1 MTLCL
6 PTYVV
11 IDASSSM
18 KQHESVLNATLARL
32 HYNLATNPRVSEFA
46 RVCVVAFSTDVHVV
60 IPMSDMEQVPVMP
73 EVICGGRTEYGK
85 TFDQVRECIE
95 QDVSN
100 LRMQNLDVL
109 RPSVFFLTDGV
120 PTDAHWREPFRKLVD
135 RGWPRH
141 PHVIAYGFG
150 GAKRDVL
157 EQVATKALFIADGSD
172 TESALSAAITGLLN
186 TLIASSN
193 SGQMHIATDVKG
205 FNYVEVAQ
213 EYVD

>member
-1 MTLCL
+1 MSLCL

-18 KQHESVLNATLARL
+18 KQHEAVLNATLARL

-85 TFDQVRECIE
+85 TFDRVRECIE
-95 QDVSN
+95 QDVSD
-100 LRMQNLDVL
+100 LRTQNLDVL
-109 RPSVFFLTDGV
+109 RPTVFFLTDGV
-120 PTDAHWREPFRKLVD
+120 PTDAHWRDPFRTLVNRD
-135 RGWPRH
+135 WPRH

-150 GAKRDVL
+150 GAQRDVL

-186 TLIASSN
+186 TLIASSQ
-193 SGQMHIATDVKG
+193 SGHMRIDTNVQG

>member
-1 MTLCL
+1 MSLCL

-18 KQHESVLNATLARL
+18 KPHEAVLNATLSRL

-60 IPMSDMEQVPVMP
+60 IPMSDMEQVPAMP
-73 EVICGGRTEYGK
+73 EVICGGRTDYGK
-85 TFDQVRECIE
+85 TFDRVRECIE

-100 LRMQNLDVL
+100 LRTQHLNVL
-109 RPSVFFLTDGV
+109 RPTIFFLTDGS
-120 PTDAHWREPFRKLVD
+120 PTDTHWQGSFRKLVD
-135 RGWPRH
+135 KDWPRH

-150 GAKRDVL
+150 GAMRNVL

-186 TLIASSN
+186 TLIASSKT
-193 SGQMHIATDVKG
+193 GQMQIATDVKG
-205 FNYVEVAQ
+205 FQYVEVAQ

>member
-85 TFDQVRECIE
+85 AFDRVRECIE
-95 QDVSN
+95 QDVGN

-109 RPSVFFLTDGV
+109 RPTVFFLTDGV
-120 PTDAHWREPFRKLVD
+120 PTDTHWREPFRKLVD
-135 RGWPRH
+135 RDWPRH

-150 GAKRDVL
+150 SAKRDVL

-186 TLIASSN
+186 TLIASSK
-193 SGQMHIATDVKG
+193 SGQMQIATDVKG